1 MNGADI
7 IAIIILATIVIAIVV
22 YLLHWLY
29 RHSSKDLSFVRTGFG
44 GEKVVMGGGALVLPI
59 VHDVTEVSMNTLR
72 IEVRRAGE
80 KSLITRNRMRIEV
93 IVEFFVRVIPTPMR
107 SRRPR
112 ARSATGRSTRR
123 ACAIS
128 CRAVSSTRWAPIAA
142 QMTMEEIHE
151 HRADYIR
158 GVRVAGCRVADRQR
172 ARTRDGL
179 ADQSRPDRHQAVQ
192 SLERVRRG
200 RHDAADRGDRDAQE
214 EAQRHRAGHDHR
226 HPREEPRSREARADD
241 REGERIRAP

>member
-1 MNGADI
+1 MFSEGSGDCAEDVVMNGADI

-93 IVEFFVRVIPTPMR
+93 IVEFFLRVIPTPDAVATA
-107 SRRPR
+107 
-112 ARSATGRSTRR
+112 ARTLGNRTLDPESLRDLVQGRFVD
-123 ACAIS
+123 AMGA
-128 CRAVSSTRWAPIAA
+128 IAA

-158 GVRVAGCRVADRQR
+158 GVRVAGRRVADRQR
-172 ARTRDGL
+172 SRTRDRL
-179 ADQSRPDRHQAVQ
+179 AHQSRPDRHQAVQ
-192 SLERVRRG
+192 PLQRLRRG

-214 EAQRHRAGHDHR
+214 KA
-226 HPREEPRSREARADD
+226 
-241 REGERIRAP
+241 